1 MVEAAWQ
8 GVRRSPT
15 VRAFYQRVMKDDPD
29 RKKIAIVA
37 TAHYLT
43 RVSMSML
50 KSGETWREAVG
61 ALPQTPPRK
70 PLPPGLELPG
80 KEPA

>member
-1 MVEAAWQ
+1 
-8 GVRRSPT
+8 
-15 VRAFYQRVMKDDPD
+15 MKDDPD

-50 KSGETWREAVG
+50 KSGETWREAIGGSAPV
-61 ALPQTPPRK
+61 PPPRK
-70 PLPPGLELPG
+70 PLPPEPG
-80 KEPA
+80 TAGGSTVKGGGMN